1 MSEPSDASM
10 IDRTAQSG
18 LVERGLPG
26 SPFTR
31 RRERLRRIFMR
42 IHQFI
47 GLFAGALFVLIGLS
61 GGLLA
66 FREDIDEALNAA
78 IMRVE
83 PPAQAS
89 IRPLNKILAA
99 AVAAAPRD
107 AKLERLTLPRH
118 AKAAAAVTYMVDT
131 DDLESDFYEMFVDP
145 YTAQVKG
152 RRLLLHGDKTFS
164 QPFIQILM
172 VFHWTLL
179 LGANNAYFVG
189 FLGILLFF
197 SVLVGLYLWLPRNG
211 DWRPGLR
218 VKWGASRER
227 VVYDLHRSVGIY
239 GAAILLTMLFTGAAM
254 IFKPATREVTT
265 LFSPVRP
272 DPDFGRSK
280 PIPNGA
286 PIGVDAAVA
295 AANKV
300 FPDGRLH
307 WVLLP
312 STPSGVYVVGKQSK
326 GEPNRTKTFRNVG
339 VDQYTGYVLQVQDRS
354 DFTAGERFLEWLFPL
369 HSGEAF
375 GEIGRPLTLLIG
387 LIPLALH
394 LTGFLRWRQKRRS
407 KPASTVIARRR
418 SASR

>member
-1 MSEPSDASM
+1 MVAESASSK
-10 IDRTAQSG
+10 AG
-18 LVERGLPG
+18 LHSL
-26 SPFTR
+26 R
-31 RRERLRRIFMR
+31 RRGRMRRIFLR
-42 IHQFI
+42 IHQII
-47 GLFAGALFVLIGLS
+47 GLFAGAIFVLVGLS
-61 GGLLA
+61 GGVLA
-66 FREDIDEALNAA
+66 FREDIDESLNAA

-83 PPAQAS
+83 APAQAS
-89 IRPLNKILAA
+89 LKPLNEILAA
-99 AVAAAPRD
+99 AVAAMPPD

-118 AKAAAAVTYMVDT
+118 AKAAAAVTYMVES
-131 DDLESDFYEMFVDP
+131 DDLESDFYQLFVDP

-179 LGANNAYFVG
+179 FGANNAYIVG
-189 FLGILLFF
+189 SLGILLFF
-197 SVLVGLYLWLPRNG
+197 SVLIGFYLWLSANG
-211 DWRPGLR
+211 RWDLGFK
-218 VKWGASRER
+218 VKWRATRER

-254 IFKPATREVTT
+254 IFKPATRGVTT

-286 PIGVDAAVA
+286 PIGLDAAVA

-300 FPDGRLH
+300 FPDGRTH

-312 STPSGVYVVGKQSK
+312 STPTGVYVVGKQSK
-326 GEPNRTKTFRNVG
+326 NEPNRTKTFRNVG
-339 VDQYTGYVLQVQDRS
+339 VDQYSGEVLHVQDRG

-387 LIPLALH
+387 LIPLTLYV
-394 LTGFLRWRQKRRS
+394 TGFLRWRQ
-407 KPASTVIARRR
+407 RRR
-418 SASR
+418 GRGPPAF